1 MSKNIQYHRILRAV
15 HSEEKKDELEVQ
27 RIKQSYINQLKK
39 IKKEDL
45 FPKPTKLT
53 LWQRLKIMIWGT

>member
-15 HSEEKKDELEVQ
+15 QSEEKKDELEVQ

-39 IKKEDL
+39 MKKEDL